1 VLTSLRRNGLL
12 IISLLLTLNSCAVYR
27 PKPLTDDAVT
37 KELRPE
43 SLNELR
49 IQAAQIN
56 HPTLQPV
63 RLDPGDG
70 ITPTEAAIIA
80 VLANPKLRAERNR
93 RGLAQAQL
101 LQAGILPNPS
111 LAYSIDPV
119 TGGVTTGTVTAYGI
133 TGSWE
138 VTSLITR
145 PAKVNAAKQNA
156 ESVSLD
162 VAWDEWQTAEAARIA
177 VYRLIALEQ
186 ELETARQ
193 IQESAQQDAELLRN
207 AVAAHSKTELDLA
220 TAESSRVDAESTSQ
234 ATAQELEKQQ
244 LELRRSLG
252 LAPDA
257 KLTLRKGTALPT
269 HINAPSQ
276 AELLEG
282 LAQRRLDLLALQ
294 KGYQSQEETL
304 RAAILAQFPKISLGV
319 TKASD
324 TTDVHTLGAGVTIDI
339 PVFDRNQGN
348 ISIEKATRQ
357 KLFDEYTDR
366 VFEAR
371 ADIATALAA
380 IRSLNV
386 QINTVESAVPIA
398 QHLLDTAREAFQQ
411 GNTDVM
417 SYEQAR
423 REYDNKLL
431 SVIKLKE
438 QLVQAGSVLEIASG
452 RIIPALNRGENN

>member
-1 VLTSLRRNGLL
+1 MC
-12 IISLLLTLNSCAVYR
+12 ILLTLSSCAVYR

-37 KELRPE
+37 RELQPK
-43 SLNELR
+43 SSNELR
-49 IQAAQIN
+49 ILATQFN

-63 RLDPGDG
+63 RLEPGSG
-70 ITPTEAAIIA
+70 ITPTQAAVIA

-101 LQAGILPNPS
+101 IQAGILPNPQ
-111 LAYSIDPV
+111 LAYNIDPV
-119 TGGVTTGTVTAYGI
+119 TGGNTKGTVTGYGV
-133 TGSWE
+133 TASWE

-145 PAKVNAAKQNA
+145 PAKVRAAKQNA
-156 ESVSLD
+156 DSVSLD
-162 VAWDEWQTAEAARIA
+162 VAWDEWQIAEAARIA
-177 VYRLIALEQ
+177 VYRLVALEA
-186 ELETARQ
+186 ELATAKR
-193 IQESAQQDAELLRN
+193 IEDSAQQDAELLRN

-220 TAESSRVDAESTSQ
+220 TAESSRVDAESMSQ

-252 LAPDA
+252 LPPDA
-257 KLTLRKGTALPT
+257 KLAIRKGVALPT
-269 HINAPSQ
+269 HLSAPMQ
-276 AELLEG
+276 AALLEG
-282 LAQRRLDLLALQ
+282 LPQSRLDLLALQ
-294 KGYQSQEETL
+294 KGYQSQEESL
-304 RAAILAQFPKISLGV
+304 RAAILAQFPKISFGL

-324 TTDVHTLGAGVTIDI
+324 TTNVHTVGIGATIDI
-339 PVFDRNQGN
+339 PIFDRNQGN

-380 IRSLNV
+380 IRSLNL
-386 QINTVESAVPIA
+386 QINTVESAVPIT

-411 GNTDVM
+411 GNTDVV

-423 REYDNKLL
+423 REYDTKLL
-431 SVIKLKE
+431 LLIKLKE
-438 QLVQAGSVLEIASG
+438 QLIQAGSALEIAGG
-452 RIIPALNRGENN
+452 RTIPALNQGRE

>member
-1 VLTSLRRNGLL
+1 MC
-12 IISLLLTLNSCAVYR
+12 ILLTLSSCAVHR

-37 KELRPE
+37 RELQPK

-49 IQAAQIN
+49 ILATQIN

-63 RLDPGDG
+63 RLEPGRG
-70 ITPTEAAIIA
+70 ITPTQAAIIA
-80 VLANPKLRAERNR
+80 VLANPRLRAERNR

-101 LQAGILPNPS
+101 LQAGILPNPQ
-111 LAYSIDPV
+111 LAYNIDPV
-119 TGGVTTGTVTAYGI
+119 TGGNTTGTVTGYGV
-133 TGSWE
+133 TASWE

-145 PAKVNAAKQNA
+145 PAKVKAAKQNA
-156 ESVSLD
+156 DSVSLD

-177 VYRLIALEQ
+177 VYRLVALEA
-186 ELETARQ
+186 ELATAKQ
-193 IQESAQQDAELLRN
+193 VEDSAQQDAELLRN
-207 AVAAHSKTELDLA
+207 AVTAHSKTELDLA
-220 TAESSRVDAESTSQ
+220 TAESSRVDAESISQ

-252 LAPDA
+252 LPPDA
-257 KLTLRKGTALPT
+257 KLAIRNGVALPT
-269 HINAPSQ
+269 HLSAPAQ
-276 AELLEG
+276 ATLLER
-282 LAQRRLDLLALQ
+282 LPQSRLDLLALQ

-304 RAAILAQFPKISLGV
+304 RAAILAQFPKISFGL

-324 TTDVHTLGAGVTIDI
+324 TTNVHTVGIGATIDI
-339 PVFDRNQGN
+339 PIFDRNQGN

-380 IRSLNV
+380 IRSLNL

-423 REYDNKLL
+423 REYDTKLL
-431 SVIKLKE
+431 LLIKLKE
-438 QLVQAGSVLEIASG
+438 QLIQAGSALEIAGG
-452 RIIPALNRGENN
+452 RIIPALNQGENN

>member
-1 VLTSLRRNGLL
+1 MC
-12 IISLLLTLNSCAVYR
+12 ILLTLSSCAVYR

-37 KELRPE
+37 RELRPK

-49 IQAAQIN
+49 ILATQIS
-56 HPTLQPV
+56 HPTLQQV
-63 RLDPGDG
+63 RLEPSGG
-70 ITPTEAAIIA
+70 ITPTQAAIIA
-80 VLANPKLRAERNR
+80 VLANPRLRAERNR

-101 LQAGILPNPS
+101 LQAGILPNPQ
-111 LAYSIDPV
+111 LAYNLDPV
-119 TGGVTTGTVTAYGI
+119 TGGNTTGTFTGYGFAA
-133 TGSWE
+133 SWE

-145 PAKVNAAKQNA
+145 PAKVKAAKQNTD
-156 ESVSLD
+156 SVSLD

-177 VYRLIALEQ
+177 VYRLVALEA
-186 ELETARQ
+186 ELATAKQ
-193 IQESAQQDAELLRN
+193 IEDSAQQDAELLRN
-207 AVAAHSKTELDLA
+207 AVAAHSKTELDLV
-220 TAESSRVDAESTSQ
+220 TAESSRVDAESLSQ

-252 LAPDA
+252 LPPDA
-257 KLTLRKGTALPT
+257 KLSIRKGVALPT
-269 HINAPSQ
+269 HLNAPMQ
-276 AELLEG
+276 AALIEG
-282 LAQRRLDLLALQ
+282 LPQSRLDLLALQ

-304 RAAILAQFPKISLGV
+304 RAAILAQFPKISFGL

-324 TTDVHTLGAGVTIDI
+324 TTNVHTVGIGATIDI
-339 PVFDRNQGN
+339 PIFDRNQGN

-371 ADIATALAA
+371 ADIATGLAA
-380 IRSLNV
+380 IRSLNL
-386 QINTVESAVPIA
+386 QINTLESAVPIA

-423 REYDNKLL
+423 REYDTKLL
-431 SVIKLKE
+431 LLIKLKE
-438 QLVQAGSVLEIASG
+438 QLIQAGSALEIAGG
-452 RIIPALNRGENN
+452 RIIPALNQRENN